1 MHIDSPV
8 WLRRAANPG
17 AMVFAIL
24 FTLES
29 FARATLSTV
38 IPLGAHELVGE
49 ARNVAILYTAVG
61 IVGICGSFAIP
72 SLIRRFRRRWVYTGG
87 AVAMILMAILL
98 AVHTL
103 PAQVAAMVLRSL
115 GASALNISMSLYIMD
130 YIRKRDLT
138 TVEPFRLMMSA
149 GAWTIGPYLGIWL
162 NESFGRGTAEASSAT
177 ALIILL
183 GYFWYL
189 RIQDN
194 PAVAA
199 ATKPPPSPFGAIRR
213 FVSQPRL
220 RLAWI
225 IPFARSTWWA
235 MFFVYPPIY
244 AINSGLGET
253 NGALLVSAGNAML
266 ILSPIFGRL
275 AKKIGLRRPIVF
287 SLAGTGFFTFL
298 AVLLFDFPW
307 LVASVLLIAAVGTVI
322 LDSLGNIPFMRSVHP
337 WERPQMTTVFRTY
350 IDLSDL
356 VPAMM
361 FSALLTWFDLR
372 AVFFVS
378 GVWLMIVA
386 VIALR
391 LPKRM

>member
-1 MHIDSPV
+1 MHVDYPI

-29 FARATLSTV
+29 FSRAVLSTV
-38 IPLGAHELVGE
+38 IPLGALELVGD
-49 ARNVAILYTAVG
+49 ARNVAILYTCVG
-61 IVGICGSFAIP
+61 VTGLCGSFAIP

-87 AVAMILMAILL
+87 AVAMIAMAALL

-115 GASALNISMSLYIMD
+115 AASALNISMSLYIMD
-130 YIRKRDLT
+130 YIRRRDLT

-149 GAWTIGPYLGIWL
+149 AAWTIGPYLGIWL
-162 NESFGRGTAEASSAT
+162 NDSFGRGTAEGTSIA
-177 ALIILL
+177 ALVILL
-183 GYFWYL
+183 CYFWYL

-199 ATKPPPSPFGAIRR
+199 ATRPPPSPFGAIRR

-225 IPFARSTWWA
+225 IPFARSTWWS

-253 NGALLVSAGNAML
+253 NGALLVSAGNALL
-266 ILSPIFGRL
+266 IFSPLFGRL
-275 AKKIGLRRPIVF
+275 AKKVGMRRPIVF
-287 SLAGTGFFTFL
+287 SLAGSGLFTL
-298 AVLLFDFPW
+298 SAVLLYDYPWAVAAVLLF
-307 LVASVLLIAAVGTVI
+307 AAVGTVI
-322 LDSLGNIPFMRSVHP
+322 LDSLGNIPFMRSVRP

-350 IDLSDL
+350 IDFSDL
-356 VPAMM
+356 LPAML
-361 FSALLTWFDLR
+361 FSALLTWFDLH

-378 GVWLMIVA
+378 GTWLVIVA
-386 VIALR
+386 FIALK

>member
-1 MHIDSPV
+1 MSIDQPI

-29 FARATLSTV
+29 FSRAILSTV
-38 IPLGAHELVGE
+38 IPLSALELAGG
-49 ARNVAILYTAVG
+49 ARNVAILYTVVG
-61 IVGICGSFAIP
+61 VVGICGSFSIP
-72 SLIRRFRRRWVYTGG
+72 FLIRRFRRRWVYTGG
-87 AVAMILMAILL
+87 AVAMMGMAALL
-98 AVHTL
+98 IVHTL
-103 PAQVAAMVLRSL
+103 PTQVAAMILRSL

-149 GAWTIGPYLGIWL
+149 TAWTVGPYLGVWL
-162 NESFGRGTAEASSAT
+162 NEHLGRGTAEAVSMSS
-177 ALIILL
+177 LSLL
-183 GYFWYL
+183 LTYFWYL
-189 RIQDN
+189 RIRDN

-199 ATKPPPSPFGAIRR
+199 ATRPPPSPFGAIRR

-253 NGALLVSAGNAML
+253 NGALLVSAGNALL
-266 ILSPIFGRL
+266 IFSPIFGRL
-275 AKKIGLRRPIVF
+275 AKKVGLRRPIVF
-287 SLAGTGFFTFL
+287 SLLGTGICTL
-298 AVLLFDFPW
+298 SAVLLFDYPW
-307 LVASVLLIAAVGTVI
+307 LVASVLLLAAVGTVI
-322 LDSLGNIPFMRSVHP
+322 LDSLGNIPFMRSVRP

-356 VPAMM
+356 IPAMI
-361 FSALLTWFDLR
+361 FSALLSWFDLH

-378 GVWLMIVA
+378 GTWLVIVA
-386 VIALR
+386 FIALK

>member
-1 MHIDSPV
+1 MHVAYPI
-8 WLRRAANPG
+8 WLRRASSPG
-17 AMVFAIL
+17 ATIFAIL

-29 FARATLSTV
+29 FSRASLATV
-38 IPLGAHELVGE
+38 IPLGAHELLGE
-49 ARNVAILYTAVG
+49 ARDVAILYMCVG
-61 IVGICGSFAIP
+61 IAGLCGSFFIP

-87 AVAMILMAILL
+87 AVALIVVAGLL

-103 PAQVAAMVLRSL
+103 PTQAAGMVLRSF
-115 GASALNISMSLYIMD
+115 AIAAMNISMSLYIMD

-149 GAWTIGPYLGIWL
+149 GAWTIGPWLGVYL
-162 NESFGRGTAEASSAT
+162 NQTFGHGTAEAVSAVT
-177 ALIILL
+177 MVILIA
-183 GYFWYL
+183 YFWRL
-189 RIQDN
+189 RMQDN

-199 ATKPPPSPFGAIRR
+199 ATRPPPSPFGAIRR

-225 IPFARSTWWA
+225 IPFARSTWWS

-244 AINSGLGET
+244 AASSDLGEE
-253 NGALLVSAGNAML
+253 NGALLVSLGNAFL
-266 ILSPIFGRL
+266 IFSPVFGRL
-275 AKKIGLRRPIVF
+275 ARRIGMRRPIVF
-287 SLAGTGFFTFL
+287 SLAGSGLCTMS

-307 LVASVLLIAAVGTVI
+307 AVAAILLVAAIGTVA

-350 IDLSDL
+350 IDFSDL
-356 VPAMM
+356 LPSML
-361 FSALLTWFDLR
+361 FTALLTWFDLR

-378 GVWLMIVA
+378 GLWLVIVA
-386 VIALR
+386 FIALK